1 MEKVEQETEKYMQMD
16 TNHDGKISF
25 EEFYNFHLEL
35 NGLSIVEPI
44 RYLDEQITTDLGQ
57 ISKCNDRD
65 RLRTLCKRVFDHID
79 ADESGE
85 IEPKEVKQ
93 FLQARYQIEFD
104 KTKKMFN
111 YLQGQLK
118 KDALASVFK

>member
-35 NGLSIVEPI
+35 NRLSIVEPI
-44 RYLDEQITTDLGQ
+44 RYLDEQITTDLVQ

-65 RLRTLCKRVFDHID
+65 RLKTLCKRVFEHID

-85 IEPKEVKQ
+85 IEPKEVKH
-93 FLQARYQIEFD
+93 FLQGRYQVEFD
-104 KTKKMFN
+104 KIKHMFSH
-111 YLQGQLK
+111 L
-118 KDALASVFK
+118 